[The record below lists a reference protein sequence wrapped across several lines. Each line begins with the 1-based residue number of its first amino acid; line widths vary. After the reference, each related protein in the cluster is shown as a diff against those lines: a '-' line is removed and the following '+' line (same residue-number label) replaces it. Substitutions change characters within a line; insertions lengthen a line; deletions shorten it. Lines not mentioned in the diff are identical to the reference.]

1 MSTSSSEPAAGGSRV
16 IVIGAGIVGTCCALE
31 LRKKGFEV
39 TLVDPVPPGESCSFG
54 NAGVLASW
62 SCVPMSLPGTPFKV
76 PGWLFDPEGPLAI
89 RPAYLPRL
97 APWLLRFV
105 RAGRA
110 ARIPA
115 AADALIA
122 INGPTVGLY
131 KELTK
136 EAGAPELIRDCAH
149 IQVSRDPGYFDL
161 DDLEW
166 RLRRERGA
174 TLTPLA
180 GGEIREIEPE
190 IAPAYTSGVM
200 IAPQGYTTNPARLVK
215 VLAEYFQRLGGEIRQ
230 AEVLGLRPQPS
241 GPVRLETTVGELTAD
256 WLVVAAG
263 AWSAKLAARIGV
275 KIPLEA
281 ERGYHVT
288 FAEPGIE
295 LRHMVTEA
303 KRMFIATSMEPGLR
317 VAGTAEFAGLDA
329 APNWRRARVLA
340 GLAKRLF
347 PGLDTARPSEWM
359 GQRPALPD
367 SLPVIGPAPGAPDV
381 VFAFGHGHT
390 GLTAAPMTARIV
402 AGMVAGEPLNLD
414 VSPYRVARF

>member
-1 MSTSSSEPAAGGSRV
+1 MELAAGGSRV

-62 SCVPMSLPGTPFKV
+62 SCVPMSMPGTLAKV
-76 PGWLFDPEGPLAI
+76 PRWLFDPEGPLSI
-89 RPAYLPRL
+89 RPSYLPRL
-97 APWLLRFV
+97 APWLLRFIS
-105 RAGRA
+105 AGRA

-122 INGPTVGLY
+122 INGPTMGLY

-136 EAGAPELIRDCAH
+136 EAGAPELIRDSAH
-149 IQVSRDPGYFDL
+149 LQVSRDPGYFDL
-161 DDLEW
+161 NDLEW

-190 IAPAYTSGVM
+190 IAPDYTSGVM
-200 IAPQGYTTNPARLVK
+200 VAAQGYTTNPGRLVK
-215 VLAEYFQRLGGEIRQ
+215 VLAEYFQRLGGALRQ
-230 AEVLGLRPQPS
+230 TEVRRLRPQPS
-241 GPVRLETTVGELTAD
+241 GVRLETDSGEMSAD
-256 WLVVAAG
+256 ALVVAAG
-263 AWSAKLAARIGV
+263 AWSARLAAQIGV

-288 FAEPGIE
+288 FAEPGIAP
-295 LRHMVTEA
+295 RSTVAEA
-303 KRMFIATSMEPGLR
+303 GRLFIATAMEPGLR
-317 VAGTAEFAGLDA
+317 VAGTAEFAGIEA
-329 APNWRRARVLA
+329 APDWRRARVL
-340 GLAKRLF
+340 GRIVKQLF
-347 PGLDTARPSEWM
+347 PRLDTSRPSEWM
-359 GQRPALPD
+359 GRRPALPD
-367 SLPVIGPAPGAPDV
+367 SLPVIGPAPTAAKV
-381 VFAFGHGHT
+381 FFAFGHGHT

-414 VSPYRVARF
+414 VRPYRATRF

>member
-31 LRKKGFEV
+31 LRKKGLEV

-62 SCVPMSLPGTPFKV
+62 ACVPASLPGTPFKV

-97 APWLLRFV
+97 VPWLLRFI

-131 KELTK
+131 KELAK
-136 EAGAPELIRDCAH
+136 EAGAPELIRECAH
-149 IQVSRDPGYFDL
+149 LQVSRDPGYFDL
-161 DDLEW
+161 DGLEW

-190 IAPAYTSGVM
+190 IAPDYTSGVM
-200 IAPQGYTTNPARLVK
+200 IASQGYTTNPARLVK
-215 VLAEYFQRLGGEIRQ
+215 VLAEYFQRLGGALRQ
-230 AEVLGLRPQPS
+230 TEVRRLRPQPS
-241 GPVRLETTVGELTAD
+241 GVRLETDSGEMSAEA
-256 WLVVAAG
+256 LVIAAG
-263 AWSAKLAARIGV
+263 AWSARLAAQIGV

-288 FAEPGIE
+288 FAEPGIAPQST
-295 LRHMVTEA
+295 VAEA
-303 KRMFIATSMEPGLR
+303 GRMFIAAAMEPGLR
-317 VAGTAEFAGLDA
+317 VAGTAEFAGIDA
-329 APNWRRARVLA
+329 APDWRRARVL
-340 GLAKRLF
+340 GRIVKELF
-347 PGLDTARPSEWM
+347 PRLDTSRPSQWM
-359 GQRPALPD
+359 GRRPALPD
-367 SLPVIGPAPGAPDV
+367 TLPVIGPAPTAAKV
-381 VFAFGHGHT
+381 FFAFGHGHT

-402 AGMVAGEPLNLD
+402 AGMVTGEPLDLD
-414 VSPYRVARF
+414 VRPYRASRF

>member
-1 MSTSSSEPAAGGSRV
+1 MSNQSSKSPGTPARV
-16 IVIGAGIVGTCCALE
+16 IVIGAGIVGVCCALE
-31 LRKKGFEV
+31 LRKKGFDV
-39 TLVDPVPPGESCSFG
+39 TILDRVAPGESCSFG
-54 NAGVLASW
+54 NAGVLAAW
-62 SCVPMSLPGTPFKV
+62 ACVPASMPGTLGQV
-76 PGWLFDPEGPLAI
+76 PRWLLDPDGPLAI
-89 RPAYLPRL
+89 RPWHLPRL
-97 APWLLRFV
+97 APWLVRFL

-115 AADALIA
+115 IADALLA
-122 INGPTVGLY
+122 VNGPTVALY
-131 KELTK
+131 KALAK
-136 EAGAPELIRDCAH
+136 EAGAPELIRESAYIH
-149 IQVSRDPGYFDL
+149 VSRDPQGFDL
-161 DDLEW
+161 DAPDW
-166 RLRRERGA
+166 RLRKERGA

-180 GGEIREIEPE
+180 GGELRELEP
-190 IAPAYTSGVM
+190 ALDPAYRSGVM
-200 IAPQGYTTNPARLVK
+200 VAPQGYTTNPGRLVK
-215 VLAEYFQRLGGEIRQ
+215 VLAEYFQRLGGEVRQ
-230 AEVLGLRPQPS
+230 AEVLGLSPQPS
-241 GPVRLETTVGELTAD
+241 GPVRLETTAGEFAAD
-256 WLVVAAG
+256 RLVVAAG
-263 AWSAKLAARIGV
+263 AWSAKLAAWIGV

-367 SLPVIGPAPGAPDV
+367 SLPVIGPAPTAPDV

-414 VSPYRVARF
+414 VRPYRVERF